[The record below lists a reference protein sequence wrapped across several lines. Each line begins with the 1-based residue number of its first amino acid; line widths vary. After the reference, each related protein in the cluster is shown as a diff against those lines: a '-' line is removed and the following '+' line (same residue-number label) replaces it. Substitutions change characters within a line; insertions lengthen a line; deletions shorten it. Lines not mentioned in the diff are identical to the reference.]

1 MRNLEFL
8 VRGPGQV
15 SAQIGRPVRAHLP
28 AMVNACD
35 LYDSAASPKGELG
48 KNHEELS
55 ARICKEAR
63 RVAASAADN
72 A

>member
-1 MRNLEFL
+1 
-8 VRGPGQV
+8 
-15 SAQIGRPVRAHLP
+15 
-28 AMVNACD
+28 MVNACD
-35 LYDSAASPKGELG
+35 LYDSAASPEGELDQY
-48 KNHEELS
+48 EELS

>member
-1 MRNLEFL
+1 MMRNLEFL

-48 KNHEELS
+48 KYEELS